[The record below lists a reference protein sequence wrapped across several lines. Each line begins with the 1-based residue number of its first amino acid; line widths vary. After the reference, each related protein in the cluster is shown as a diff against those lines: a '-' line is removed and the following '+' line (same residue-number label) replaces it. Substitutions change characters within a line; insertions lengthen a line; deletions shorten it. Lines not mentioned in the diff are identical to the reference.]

1 MAGVPASK
9 SRAIRL
15 TRGWQAAS
23 VVVVGGI
30 ATVGILG
37 PKREPMKEPTAEL
50 PVVAGVL
57 PGHSSTGVPLGDPS
71 GAAARFLRVK
81 NAPIPPAPVDAS
93 PTPVAPTPGETAPD
107 ATPVRYLGLA
117 QMGAIRMALVIDQT
131 KQRFVAQGTSIGGQI
146 LTTIEPDAIVLKASD
161 GSETRVDRTER
172 SGEATSRA
180 RPRPISPVTQ
190 APDLSAVAKHANEID
205 RRRMEFDRVRAK
217 FLDPYAKENGL
228 DAAATARLRELMEK
242 LSPELNPHDAEATF
256 HKALEMLEAEGG
268 IKK

>member
-1 MAGVPASK
+1 MAGVPPSK
-9 SRAIRL
+9 SRATRL

-23 VVVVGGI
+23 MVVVGGI

-37 PKREPMKEPTAEL
+37 PKREPMKEPKAEL

-57 PGHSSTGVPLGDPS
+57 PGHSTTGVPLGDAS

-81 NAPIPPAPVDAS
+81 NAPIPPAPVDTTPITTAPS
-93 PTPVAPTPGETAPD
+93 DGEPTPS

-117 QMGAIRMALVIDQT
+117 QMGAIRMALVLDQS
-131 KQRFVAQGTSIGGQI
+131 KQRFIAEGAKIGEQT
-146 LTTIEPDAIVLKASD
+146 LSRVEPEAIVLKASD
-161 GSETRVDRTER
+161 GTETRVDRTER

-205 RRRMEFDRVRAK
+205 RRRLEFERVRSK

-228 DAAATARLRELMEK
+228 DAGSIARLRELMEK
-242 LSPELNPHDAEATF
+242 LSPELNPLDAEATF
-256 HKALEMLEAEGG
+256 QKALEMFESEGG
-268 IKK
+268 AKK